1 MGPTHHLVTNVR
13 FRKTKSTVS
22 VKSVSEHATAPRIKA
37 SVNSVYNSSEIDKIR
52 YCQPNRWTEKGGP
65 TARAEPEVV
74 FRGTI
79 TFNYLVLVLI
89 RYIIVVKLIKPVIA
103 YPTDRK
109 EGLRPVT
116 TCPENLHRPGLIRP
130 TGSQGQS
137 RVFGPIGSIPRSIAD
152 TRNIIVVKLIKSVIA
167 HPADRKEG
175 LWPV

>member
-89 RYIIVVKLIKPVIA
+89 RYIIVVKLIKSVIA
-103 YPTDRK
+103 HPTDRK
-109 EGLRPVT
+109 EGLRP
-116 TCPENLHRPGLIRP
+116 
-130 TGSQGQS
+130 
-137 RVFGPIGSIPRSIAD
+137 PRSAVLSYLY
-152 TRNIIVVKLIKSVIA
+152 NKEIIF
-167 HPADRKEG
+167 
-175 LWPV
+175 

>member
-116 TCPENLHRPGLIRP
+116 TCPENLHRPGLRP
-130 TGSQGQS
+130 LSL
-137 RVFGPIGSIPRSIAD
+137 PY
-152 TRNIIVVKLIKSVIA
+152 NEKIISKL
-167 HPADRKEG
+167 G
-175 LWPV
+175 